1 MNQINQINIK
11 GNFENKTTYLIFKE
25 TVNSK
30 YLLNKNYAYLEQLF
44 TIWRNEFLNQNKI
57 NTRDDENVK
66 NQKLFRMEQ
75 TTFKLLEIW
84 TH

>member
-11 GNFENKTTYLIFKE
+11 GNFENKTTYLIFRE
-25 TVNSK
+25 TTNKK

-57 NTRDDENVK
+57 NARDDENVK

-75 TTFKLLEIW
+75 TTLKLLVII
-84 TH
+84 